1 MIGYVRKFDGNTT
14 ISFKISNKQ
23 LLKKYDQIW
32 KKVEELLKIEFDSK
46 PVYGDD
52 DKYIKTKIK
61 IYDGG
66 MIANFQSKKLPKE
79 KAPCK
84 CFTNNARFRYQSKEE
99 VLSSNT
105 LGRM

>member
-61 IYDGG
+61 IYADS
-66 MIANFQSKKLPKE
+66 MIINFQRKKCQK
-79 KAPCK
+79 KKHHASV
-84 CFTNNARFRYQSKEE
+84 YQ
-99 VLSSNT
+99 
-105 LGRM
+105 